1 MSTVV
6 IIPARLASTRLKNKA
21 LAVIDGKPMVQWT
34 FEQAKKA
41 NVGDVYVATCCV
53 EIQSVIEGIGGKA
66 ILTDPALSSGTD
78 RVYAAYKSIK
88 KDYDKIVNVQGDIP
102 FMPPEYI
109 QKVIETFQPNSDIT
123 TLCAPIHDM
132 EEARL
137 ASVVKPVLH
146 FINDK
151 LAKALYF
158 SRSQVPYNAKTY
170 YHHLGIYAFQSHS
183 LKKFVELPASQL
195 EKDESLEQLRALE
208 NDMTIHM
215 GFVEEAPIS
224 VDTQDD
230 LDRVR
235 LYATRIKNISI
246 QGK

>member
-41 NVGDVYVATCCV
+41 NVGDVYVATCCE

-66 ILTDPALSSGTD
+66 ILTNPELQSGTD
-78 RVYAAYKSIK
+78 RVYKAYKSLK

-102 FMPPEYI
+102 FMPPQYI
-109 QKVIETFQPNSDIT
+109 QQVVDTFQPTSDIT
-123 TLCAPIHDM
+123 SLCAPIHDM

-146 FINDK
+146 FINDN

-158 SRSQVPYNAKTY
+158 SRSQVPYNAQTY
-170 YHHLGIYAFQSHS
+170 YHHLGIYAFRSHS
-183 LKKFVELPASQL
+183 LKRFVELPPSQL
-195 EKDESLEQLRALE
+195 EKEESLEQLRALE
-208 NDMTIHM
+208 NDMIIHM
-215 GFVEEAPIS
+215 GFVKEAPIS

-235 LYATRIKNISI
+235 LYSTRIKNTNF
-246 QGK
+246 